1 MTRGDSLLWTIQGG
15 SAPQEVPF
23 SGSRYIKGS
32 DFTSWNI
39 QKGGENCYLGFLIS
53 AF

>member
-1 MTRGDSLLWTIQGG
+1 MDYTGRLR
-15 SAPQEVPF
+15 PQEVPF

-39 QKGGENCYLGFLIS
+39 QKGGENCYLGFLKR